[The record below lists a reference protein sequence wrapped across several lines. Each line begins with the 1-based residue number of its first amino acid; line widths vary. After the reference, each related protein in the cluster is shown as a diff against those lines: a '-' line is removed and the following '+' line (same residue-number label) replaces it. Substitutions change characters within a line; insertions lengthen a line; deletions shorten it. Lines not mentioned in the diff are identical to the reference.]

1 MAAPLRAGNL
11 NTMEVN
17 SNTTAEIGDDEEY
30 VPISGKVD
38 SKYIDDDSKIYVR
51 LKSEDNEYTY
61 EAFPVPIDVTSKN
74 EGYDYGMYL
83 DTSQVEAGTYDID
96 VITQKDNQYYSSGVV
111 SSLELEE

>member
-38 SKYIDDDSKIYVR
+38 S
-51 LKSEDNEYTY
+51 NT
-61 EAFPVPIDVTSKN
+61 
-74 EGYDYGMYL
+74 
-83 DTSQVEAGTYDID
+83 
-96 VITQKDNQYYSSGVV
+96 
-111 SSLELEE
+111 

>member
-1 MAAPLRAGNL
+1 MKKKKADKVVIEHERHIHSLIEEAPYMAAPLRAGNL

-51 LKSEDNEYTY
+51 LKMKIMNTY
-61 EAFPVPIDVTSKN
+61 MKHFRH
-74 EGYDYGMYL
+74 
-83 DTSQVEAGTYDID
+83 Q
-96 VITQKDNQYYSSGVV
+96 
-111 SSLELEE
+111 